1 MNLDRRLLVLGHGQD
16 SVTVGVRR
24 MTATES
30 TETLTLYQLLL
41 LTCFFALALPFGF
54 VVRSWTDAG
63 VMVLNGM
70 GNALGQFWWTR
81 ALYLAPTSAIVP
93 FNYFSLVWALMLGF
107 FIWGDVPTLPL
118 LIGSAIVI
126 GSGLFLLWSETR
138 R

>member
-1 MNLDRRLLVLGHGQD
+1 
-16 SVTVGVRR
+16 
-24 MTATES
+24 
-30 TETLTLYQLLL
+30 
-41 LTCFFALALPFGF
+41 
-54 VVRSWTDAG
+54 
-63 VMVLNGM
+63 VLNGM